1 MIFLY
6 IFLGLFAAFL
16 IYFIVSLIWGKPI
29 CINLLYNRVFLAFLT
44 RSPEL
49 LTQLGILEGLGI
61 NFHNAKLADESE
73 KSYLKMYKLAE
84 KNLRTLKSYN
94 RKHQSPSQLLS
105 TDIAVWFI
113 DDIVRGKEFRHHDY
127 PFNQMFG
134 VQNDLPAFM
143 TTIHPVNN
151 RANARNYIKRLR
163 RFDVKLGQVLDGVKI
178 RESEGIVPPK
188 FVVQKVLEE
197 MRNFVAVKPTA
208 NALYTVYKEKIGKL
222 KLSKKQKA
230 TLLSDCE
237 KAIREVVYPAYQ
249 KLIEYHEHAE
259 KIATKDDGVWK
270 LPHGDKYYA
279 HCLRSNTTT
288 DLSPAQ
294 VHEIGL
300 KEVARIE
307 KEMKSILKQLKYP
320 EDDVSGMMLKFSKE
334 KRFQYPDTEAGRK
347 QCLADYQKIIDHV
360 NQNLGDVFD
369 VRPKAGVKVERIPEF
384 REKNSAGAYYMTPSV
399 DGSRPGV
406 FYANLRDM
414 KEVAKWAMKTLA
426 YHEAIPGHHFQ
437 LALAQELKGLPFFR
451 KVIPFTAYVE
461 GWALYAEKL
470 AREFG
475 FMGDPYSELGY
486 LQSEIFRAVR
496 LVVDTGIHYK
506 HWTREKA
513 IKYMKEHTGS
523 PDKEV
528 VAEIERYI
536 VMPGQACAYKVGEL
550 KIITL
555 RQKAQKALGKKFDIK
570 RFHNAVLQNGSM
582 PLGILERVVGNYI
595 KTGG

>member
-307 KEMKSILKQLKYP
+307 K
-320 EDDVSGMMLKFSKE
+320 
-334 KRFQYPDTEAGRK
+334 
-347 QCLADYQKIIDHV
+347 
-360 NQNLGDVFD
+360 
-369 VRPKAGVKVERIPEF
+369 
-384 REKNSAGAYYMTPSV
+384 PS
-399 DGSRPGV
+399 
-406 FYANLRDM
+406 
-414 KEVAKWAMKTLA
+414 W
-426 YHEAIPGHHFQ
+426 
-437 LALAQELKGLPFFR
+437 
-451 KVIPFTAYVE
+451 
-461 GWALYAEKL
+461 
-470 AREFG
+470 
-475 FMGDPYSELGY
+475 
-486 LQSEIFRAVR
+486 RA
-496 LVVDTGIHYK
+496 
-506 HWTREKA
+506 
-513 IKYMKEHTGS
+513 
-523 PDKEV
+523 
-528 VAEIERYI
+528 
-536 VMPGQACAYKVGEL
+536 
-550 KIITL
+550 
-555 RQKAQKALGKKFDIK
+555 
-570 RFHNAVLQNGSM
+570 
-582 PLGILERVVGNYI
+582 
-595 KTGG
+595 